1 MQPGEY
7 DIANAKIEVGPLTA
21 NARGGKNASVTVN
34 GKPLKFHVKNCTTPF
49 ECQGYGGGDRRSL
62 DIRADDELQAFA
74 TKLDERVLAEGA
86 KLGLKASGF
95 KPLLKESKS
104 GSYAPTFRQKITISE
119 ETGRSG
125 CKFFDEAKRWLP
137 DTEVRDLSWR
147 DLEFSC
153 LSRISSLYV
162 NGPNWGLLCTPE
174 AIKCRQAVEC
184 PFEDREED

>member
-1 MQPGEY
+1 MFFLFLTQVYAQNPWKDASFQELQEY
-7 DIANAKIEVGPLTA
+7 
-21 NARGGKNASVTVN
+21 ARA
-34 GKPLKFHVKNCTTPF
+34 L
-49 ECQGYGGGDRRSL
+49 SL
-62 DIRADDELQAFA
+62 DIRADDELQASA

-86 KLGLKASGF
+86 KLGLKEWLM
-95 KPLLKESKS
+95 PLLKENKS

-125 CKFFDEAKRWLP
+125 CKIFHQGKRRLSAP
-137 DTEVRDLSWR
+137 EVRDLSWR

-174 AIKCRQAVEC
+174 AIKCRQTADC
-184 PFEDREED
+184 PFEDSEED

>member
-1 MQPGEY
+1 MRPASY
-7 DIANAKIEVGPLTA
+7 DLATATLELGPLTA
-21 NARGGKNASVTVN
+21 NARGGKNASVTIN
-34 GKPLKFHVKNCTTPF
+34 GKPLKFQLKNCSTPF

-62 DIRADDELQAFA
+62 DTRADAELQASA
-74 TKLDERVLAEGA
+74 PVLDARVLVEGA
-86 KLGLKASGF
+86 KLGLRENGF

-104 GSYAPTFRQKITISE
+104 GTYAPTFRQKITISE

-125 CKFFDEAKRWLP
+125 CKFFDEAKRRLS

-174 AIKCRQAVEC
+174 AIKCRQTAEC
-184 PFEDREED
+184 PFEDSEED

>member
-1 MQPGEY
+1 M
-7 DIANAKIEVGPLTA
+7 
-21 NARGGKNASVTVN
+21 
-34 GKPLKFHVKNCTTPF
+34 
-49 ECQGYGGGDRRSL
+49 
-62 DIRADDELQAFA
+62 DIRAGDELQAFA

-95 KPLLKESKS
+95 KPRK
-104 GSYAPTFRQKITISE
+104 YAPTLRQKITISE

-125 CKFFDEAKRWLP
+125 CKVFDEAKRRLS

-174 AIKCRQAVEC
+174 AIKCRQTADC
-184 PFEDREED
+184 PFEDSEED